1 MRMRRIAGATA
12 VLALAALAAVGARA
26 DEANY
31 PTRTVKVIVP
41 LPPGAEQAAAF
52 RVIADKLQ
60 ERWGQPVVV
69 EARPGASQNLGA
81 DAVARAE
88 PDGYTLLFTAP
99 APVVTSKWMFKNL
112 SYDPDAFTPVA
123 LTFQY
128 SLVLTISPKVPASSF
143 AELIAYAKANP
154 GKLTYASPGVGTI
167 PYLSMEALLR
177 RAGISMVH
185 VPYTRALPQGQLDL
199 IAGRIDVILDP
210 APARAIEFHK
220 EGKLK
225 ILLLGEAEMKAHHLR
240 LRPQHHGQ
248 MLKADIARRTL
259 GLGHWSKALCIVVG
273 LQSLP
278 HGAGDVSRDL
288 RLRPQRAIYIQTA
301 GALLAE
307 AGDASL
313 GVFRRKAPHA
323 NASEPASVADRG
335 GQRRRA

>member
-12 VLALAALAAVGARA
+12 VLALAALTAVGGRA
-26 DEANY
+26 EADY
-31 PTRTVKVIVP
+31 PTRAVKVIVP
-41 LPPGAEQAAAF
+41 LPPGSEPVATF

-112 SYDPDAFTPVA
+112 SYDPDAFTPVSV
-123 LTFQY
+123 TFQF
-128 SLVLTISPKVPASSF
+128 SLVLTISPKVPASTF

-154 GKLTYASPGVGTI
+154 GKLTYASPGVTTI

-185 VPYTRALPQGQLDL
+185 VAYTALPQGQLDL

-210 APARAIEFHK
+210 APARAIELHL

-225 ILLLGEAEMKAHHLR
+225 ILAVASGARDPRLPDVPAISEVLPGYEVVNWLGMVAPPKTPAAIAEKLSREIAETLR
-240 LRPQHHGQ
+240 
-248 MLKADIARRTL
+248 MLDVAKRLTPF
-259 GLGHWSKALCIVVG
+259 GL
-273 LQSLP
+273 
-278 HGAGDVSRDL
+278 SR
-288 RLRPQRAIYIQTA
+288 
-301 GALLAE
+301 
-307 AGDASL
+307 
-313 GVFRRKAPHA
+313 
-323 NASEPASVADRG
+323 
-335 GQRRRA
+335 